1 MKRVL
6 LTTTAIVGLSAPAF
20 AADPTAVS
28 DQPYF
33 HHSHPM
39 TWSGSM
45 SIKLTNQ
52 STKDSDDAKEKAFKR
67 DFLFGAMLDGATG
80 NNAATRAAA
89 ATSEEETATGLVT
102 TYNGNADDTNQTFQ
116 HNQASTYINNMR
128 LAINDHASYNLTTAI
143 GAADDGVS
151 AVEDVIDDFLG
162 GSHSN
167 AFEVIKEVLG
177 NTATPNGSANA
188 DLAADL
194 KAFADAQDASTEA
207 VETTASI
214 NTTASL
220 GVAMSAGDG
229 WTASTSGTINLGGGS
244 VSGGTLSLSNGMMT
258 VSVGKTQHA
267 ATSAVTTMYGMD
279 VALDK
284 NAADTQLQASM
295 ALGGATLT
303 VDNEMDGDNL
313 ETKSQ
318 TVGIKGSYGTM
329 SYGLGWQADGD
340 LGFSLATNLG
350 GVGFTISRVNAGSN
364 YSMGLAA
371 AVDLGGGMT
380 LNVSNAQNSDG
391 LQDKSLTYS
400 TVSISADGTAAGWT
414 GAGGATAKTI
424 TDAFALKDVH
434 KSISTV
440 GISYAGGGTSVGIT
454 YQEKA
459 GTSAAGDNLIA
470 SGSMAIS
477 PTITLTGSY
486 NKDDALTT
494 IGASGPLGSA
504 GTLSA
509 VMTSTGSS
517 SLTASFKF

>member
-1 MKRVL
+1 MKKVL
-6 LTTTAIVGLSAPAF
+6 LTTTAIVGLTAPAF

-39 TWSGSM
+39 TWSGAM

-52 STKDSDDAKEKAFKR
+52 STKDSDEIKEKSLKR
-67 DFLFGAMLDGATG
+67 DYVFGNLAGIAGNGTG
-80 NNAATRAAA
+80 TF
-89 ATSEEETATGLVT
+89 EETIVGNVAPSNTAAGDDAHT
-102 TYNGNADDTNQTFQ
+102 TS
-116 HNQASTYINNMR
+116 HNQASVYINAMR
-128 LAINDHASYNLTTAI
+128 TNISLHDSYDLTTAI
-143 GAADDGVS
+143 AAGATVGGVS

-162 GSHSN
+162 GSHSE
-167 AFEVIKEVLG
+167 AFDVMNEVKG
-177 NTATPNGSANA
+177 NGVTPNGSAA
-188 DLAADL
+188 SDLADDL
-194 KAFADAQDASTEA
+194 VAFQAAQDAGEEA
-207 VETTASI
+207 TETTASI

-229 WTASTSGTINLGGGS
+229 WTASTSGSFNLGGGS
-244 VSGGTLSLSNGMMT
+244 VSGGTLSLTNGMMT
-258 VSVGKTQHA
+258 ISVGKTQHA
-267 ATSAVTTMYGMD
+267 AKSAVSTMYGMD
-279 VALDK
+279 VELDK
-284 NAADTQLQASM
+284 NSSDTALQATM
-295 ALGGATLT
+295 ALGGATVQ
-303 VDNEMDGDNL
+303 VDNELDGDNL
-313 ETKSQ
+313 ETKNQ

-340 LGFSLATNLG
+340 LGFSIGTNLG
-350 GVGFTISRVNAGSN
+350 GVGLTISRVNAGAN

-371 AVDLGGGMT
+371 SMDLGGGMT
-380 LNVSNAQNSDG
+380 LNASNAQNSDG
-391 LQDKSLTYS
+391 LQDKSFTYS
-400 TVSISADGTAAGWT
+400 AISIAANGSAVYADN
-414 GAGGATAKTI
+414 KSI
-424 TDAFALKDVH
+424 TDAFALKAVH

-440 GISYAGGGTSVGIT
+440 GINYAGGGTTVGIT

-517 SLTASFKF
+517 TLTASFKF

>member
-1 MKRVL
+1 MKKVL
-6 LTTTAIVGLSAPAF
+6 LTTTAIAGLTAPAF

-39 TWSGSM
+39 TWSGAM

-52 STKDSDDAKEKAFKR
+52 STKDVDDATLKGAKKNFV
-67 DFLFGAMLDGATG
+67 FGHLVGE
-80 NNAATRAAA
+80 AAG
-89 ATSEEETATGLVT
+89 EETAVAILADTDQTEVARHNLASDMIDDARV
-102 TYNGNADDTNQTFQ
+102 NINA
-116 HNQASTYINNMR
+116 
-128 LAINDHASYNLTTAI
+128 HASYNLTTVISATA
-143 GAADDGVS
+143 GHS

-162 GSHSN
+162 GSYSE
-167 AFEVIKEVLG
+167 AFDVISEVNG
-177 NTATPNGSANA
+177 NTTTPNGSAVSDLRA
-188 DLAADL
+188 DLQ
-194 KAFADAQDASTEA
+194 AFADAQDASDEA
-207 VETTASI
+207 LETTASI

-229 WTASTSGTINLGGGS
+229 WTASTSGSFNLGGGS
-244 VSGGTLSLSNGMMT
+244 VSGGTLSLTNGMMT
-258 VSVGKTQHA
+258 LSVGKTQHA
-267 ATSAVTTMYGMD
+267 ATAAVTTMYGMD
-279 VALDK
+279 VALDT
-284 NAADTQLQASM
+284 NSADTQLQATM
-295 ALGGATLT
+295 ALGGATVQ

-340 LGFSLATNLG
+340 LGFSIGTNLG
-350 GVGFTISRVNAGSN
+350 GVGLTISRVNAGAN

-371 AVDLGGGMT
+371 KMDLGGGMT
-380 LNVSNAQNSDG
+380 LNATNAQNSDG
-391 LQDKSLTYS
+391 LQDKSFTYS
-400 TVSISADGTAAGWT
+400 AITSDFTDFADG
-414 GAGGATAKTI
+414 KTI
-424 TDAFALKDVH
+424 TDAFALKAVH

-440 GISYAGGGTSVGIT
+440 GINYAGGGTTVGIT

-517 SLTASFKF
+517 TLTASFKF

>member
-1 MKRVL
+1 MRGIL
-6 LTTTAIVGLSAPAF
+6 
-20 AADPTAVS
+20 
-28 DQPYF
+28 
-33 HHSHPM
+33 
-39 TWSGSM
+39 
-45 SIKLTNQ
+45 
-52 STKDSDDAKEKAFKR
+52 
-67 DFLFGAMLDGATG
+67 
-80 NNAATRAAA
+80 
-89 ATSEEETATGLVT
+89 
-102 TYNGNADDTNQTFQ
+102 NG
-116 HNQASTYINNMR
+116 
-128 LAINDHASYNLTTAI
+128 HASYTLGTAI
-143 GAADDGVS
+143 TAANVADHVS
-151 AVEDVIDDFLG
+151 SVEDIIDDFLG
-162 GSHSN
+162 GSHSA
-167 AFEVIKEVLG
+167 AFDVIGEVAVQG
-177 NTATPNGSANA
+177 VDPTGSDNA

-194 KAFADAQDASTEA
+194 KAFADAQDAGSEA
-207 VETTASI
+207 TETTASI

-229 WTASTSGTINLGGGS
+229 WTASTSGSFNLGGGS
-244 VSGGTLSLSNGMMT
+244 VSGGTLSLTNGMLT

-267 ATSAVTTMYGMD
+267 ATSAVSTMYGMD

-284 NAADTQLQASM
+284 NSSDTQLQATM
-295 ALGGATLT
+295 ALGGATVQ

-313 ETKSQ
+313 ETKNQ

-340 LGFSLATNLG
+340 LGFSIGTNLG
-350 GVGFTISRVNAGSN
+350 GIGLTISRVNAGST

-371 AVDLGGGMT
+371 SMDLGGGMT
-380 LNVSNAQNSDG
+380 LNATNAQNSDG

-400 TVSISADGTAAGWT
+400 AVTST
-414 GAGGATAKTI
+414 GAFETGKTI
-424 TDAFALKDVH
+424 TDAFALKAVH

-440 GISYAGGGTSVGIT
+440 GINYAGGGTSVGIT

-459 GTSAAGDNLIA
+459 GTSASGDNLIA

-517 SLTASFKF
+517 TLTASFKF

>member
-1 MKRVL
+1 MKKVL
-6 LTTTAIVGLSAPAF
+6 LTTTAIVGLTAPAF

-33 HHSHPM
+33 HHSHPL
-39 TWSGSM
+39 TWSGAM

-52 STKDSDDAKEKAFKR
+52 STNDSSTAVTKAKKR
-67 DFLFGAMLDGATG
+67 DFVFEILAGNDDTIAAAAGGFEESRVGSVTHRGQN
-80 NNAATRAAA
+80 NNAAGNTVNA
-89 ATSEEETATGLVT
+89 
-102 TYNGNADDTNQTFQ
+102 GNAVT
-116 HNQASTYINNMR
+116 ILNNMR
-128 LAINDHASYNLTTAI
+128 LHLNGHASYTFATAI
-143 GAADDGVS
+143 TDAATASANVS
-151 AVEDVIDDFLG
+151 AIEDVIDDFLG
-162 GSHSN
+162 GSHSK
-167 AFEVIKEVLG
+167 AFDVIGEVAVQG
-177 NTATPNGSANA
+177 NTPTGSDHA

-194 KAFADAQDASTEA
+194 KAFADAQDAGSEA
-207 VETTASI
+207 TETTASI

-229 WTASTSGTINLGGGS
+229 WTASTSGSFNLGGGS
-244 VSGGTLSLSNGMMT
+244 VSGGTLSLSNGTMT
-258 VSVGKTQHA
+258 LSVGKTQHA
-267 ATSAVTTMYGMD
+267 ATAAVSSMFGMD
-279 VALDK
+279 VALDT
-284 NAADTQLQASM
+284 NSADTQLQATL
-295 ALGGATLT
+295 ALGGATLQ

-313 ETKSQ
+313 ESKSQ

-340 LGFSLATNLG
+340 LGFSLGTTLG
-350 GVGFTISRVNAGSN
+350 GIGLTIARVNAGSN

-380 LNVSNAQNSDG
+380 LNASNAQNSDG
-391 LQDKSLTYS
+391 LQDKSFNYS
-400 TVSISADGTAAGWT
+400 SVTVLANGNYDLDGTDS
-414 GAGGATAKTI
+414 I
-424 TDAFALKDVH
+424 TEVFALKAVH

-440 GISYAGGGTSVGIT
+440 GLNYAGGGTTVGLT

-477 PTITLTGSY
+477 PTITLTGTY
-486 NKDDALTT
+486 NKDDAVTT

-517 SLTASFKF
+517 TLTASFKF

>member
-1 MKRVL
+1 MKKVL
-6 LTTTAIVGLSAPAF
+6 LTTTAIVGLTAPAF

-33 HHSHPM
+33 HHAHPM
-39 TWSGSM
+39 TWSGAM

-52 STKDSDDAKEKAFKR
+52 STQDSDKIKEKSGKR
-67 DFLFGAMLDGATG
+67 DWLFSHLVNDDTALAGGHTG
-80 NNAATRAAA
+80 EERQVGNVTGQNVTDNEDP
-89 ATSEEETATGLVT
+89 TSEGHRFASDYLAQMVT
-102 TYNGNADDTNQTFQ
+102 HINA
-116 HNQASTYINNMR
+116 
-128 LAINDHASYNLTTAI
+128 HASYNLAAITTTAT
-143 GAADDGVS
+143 VS

-162 GSHSN
+162 GSHSE
-167 AFEVIKEVLG
+167 AMDVIVEAWG
-177 NTATPNGSANA
+177 NGPTPTGSDAA
-188 DLAADL
+188 DLADDL
-194 KAFADAQDASTEA
+194 AAFQASQDAGSEA
-207 VETTASI
+207 TETTASI

-220 GVAMSAGDG
+220 GVAMTAGDG
-229 WTASTSGTINLGGGS
+229 WTASTSGSFNLGGGS
-244 VSGGTLSLSNGMMT
+244 VSGGTLSLTNGMLT

-267 ATSAVTTMYGMD
+267 ATSAVSTMYGMD

-284 NAADTQLQASM
+284 NSSDTQLQATM
-295 ALGGATLT
+295 ALGGATVQ

-313 ETKSQ
+313 ETKNQ

-340 LGFSLATNLG
+340 LGFSIGTNLG
-350 GVGFTISRVNAGSN
+350 GVGLTISRVNAGST

-371 AVDLGGGMT
+371 SMDLGGGMT
-380 LNVSNAQNSDG
+380 LNATNAQNSDG

-400 TVSISADGTAAGWT
+400 AVTST
-414 GAGGATAKTI
+414 GAFETGKTI
-424 TDAFALKDVH
+424 TDAFALKAVH

-440 GISYAGGGTSVGIT
+440 GINYAGGGTSVGIT

-459 GTSAAGDNLIA
+459 GTSASGDNLIA

-517 SLTASFKF
+517 TLTASFKF

>member
-1 MKRVL
+1 MKKVL
-6 LTTTAIVGLSAPAF
+6 LTTTARVGLTAPAF

-39 TWSGSM
+39 TWSGAM

-52 STKDSDDAKEKAFKR
+52 STKDSEAARDKAIKR
-67 DFLFGAMLDGATG
+67 DFVFGALVGIDNDAGTNEEIMVGNVSPSATAAADD
-80 NNAATRAAA
+80 AAT
-89 ATSEEETATGLVT
+89 TA
-102 TYNGNADDTNQTFQ
+102 
-116 HNQASTYINNMR
+116 HNQASDYLDLMR
-128 LAINDHASYNLTTAI
+128 IAISAHDSYSLTTLITAE
-143 GAADDGVS
+143 GGPS

-162 GSHSN
+162 GSHSE
-167 AFEVIKEVLG
+167 AMDVIVEVNG
-177 NTATPNGSANA
+177 NTATPQGSADA
-188 DLAADL
+188 DLTADL
-194 KAFADAQDASTEA
+194 KAFADAQDAGTEA
-207 VETTASI
+207 LETTASI
-214 NTTASL
+214 NTSASL
-220 GVAMSAGDG
+220 GVSMSAGDG
-229 WTASTSGTINLGGGS
+229 WTASTSGTLNLGGGS
-244 VSGGTLSLSNGMMT
+244 VSGGTMSLSNGTMT
-258 VSVGKTQHA
+258 LSVGKTQHA
-267 ATSAVTTMYGMD
+267 ATSAVTSMYGMD
-279 VALDK
+279 VALDT
-284 NAADTQLQASM
+284 NSADTQLQATL
-295 ALGGATLT
+295 ALGGATLQ

-313 ETKSQ
+313 EPTNQ

-340 LGFSLATNLG
+340 LGFSLGTSLG
-350 GVGFTISRVNAGSN
+350 GIGLTISRVNAGSN

-380 LNVSNAQNSDG
+380 LSASNAQNSDG
-391 LQDKSLTYS
+391 LQDKSFDYA
-400 TVSISADGTAAGWT
+400 TVTVT
-414 GAGGATAKTI
+414 GATLSPAAVGGATI
-424 TDAFALKDVH
+424 TEHFALKAVH

-440 GISYAGGGTSVGIT
+440 GLSYAGGGTSVGIT

-459 GTSAAGDNLIA
+459 GTSASGDNLIA

-494 IGASGPLGSA
+494 IGATGPLGSA

-517 SLTASFKF
+517 TLTASFKF